1 MYKFGYVAVLGLP
14 NAGKSTLINRLVG
27 MRLAIVSNKPQTTR
41 DNILA
46 IVNGKNYQL
55 VLIDTPGIH
64 KATSHLDRFM
74 MKNVRTA
81 KASADVVLYLIDST
95 AAPTAQELEHIAK
108 MKADGLNVVV
118 AASKCDK
125 KHPNFDCDVVFSALT
140 GENVQL
146 LIDKILSFLPS
157 SKTKNF
163 LYDQDEVTDKP
174 IKFIVA
180 EYVREGVLKQLKK
193 EVPHGVAAVTTLYQ
207 EKPNIV
213 DIEVEIVCEKQS
225 HKGII
230 IGKGGQT
237 LKKIGMYARQMCEEL
252 LGKKV
257 MLKIFVKVEE
267 GWKDKP
273 SKLTDLGYN

>member
-118 AASKCDK
+118 AVSKCDK
-125 KHPNFDCDVVFSALT
+125 RHPNFDCDVVFSALT

-180 EYVREGVLKQLKK
+180 EYVREGVLQQLKK

>member
-180 EYVREGVLKQLKK
+180 EYVREGVLQQLKK

-225 HKGII
+225 HKEII

-237 LKKIGMYARQMCEEL
+237 LKKIGVYARQMCEAL

>member
-146 LIDKILSFLPS
+146 LIDKILSFLP
-157 SKTKNF
+157 F
-163 LYDQDEVTDKP
+163 
-174 IKFIVA
+174 F
-180 EYVREGVLKQLKK
+180 
-193 EVPHGVAAVTTLYQ
+193 H
-207 EKPNIV
+207 
-213 DIEVEIVCEKQS
+213 
-225 HKGII
+225 
-230 IGKGGQT
+230 
-237 LKKIGMYARQMCEEL
+237 
-252 LGKKV
+252 
-257 MLKIFVKVEE
+257 
-267 GWKDKP
+267 
-273 SKLTDLGYN
+273 

>member
-1 MYKFGYVAVLGLP
+1 MYKFGYVAILGKP

-27 MRLAIVSNKPQTTR
+27 MRLAIISDKPQTTR

-64 KATSHLDRFM
+64 KATSHLDKFM

-81 KASADVVLYLIDST
+81 KAGADVVVYLLDSSLQ
-95 AAPTAQELEHIAK
+95 PDPQELEHIAK
-108 MKADGLNVVV
+108 MKKDGLNVIV
-118 AASKCDK
+118 AGSKSDK
-125 KHPNFDCDVVFSALT
+125 KKFEFDCDLYFSAVT
-140 GENVQL
+140 GENVSN
-146 LIDKILSFLPS
+146 LIDKILEFLPS
-157 SKTKNF
+157 SKKKNF
-163 LYDQDEVTDKP
+163 LYGQDEVTDKP
-174 IKFIVA
+174 VKFIVG
-180 EYVREGVLKQLKK
+180 EYVREGVLRILKK
-193 EVPHGVAAVTTLYQ
+193 EVPHGVAVVTTAFE
-207 EKPNIV
+207 EKANIV
-213 DIEVEIVCEKQS
+213 NIETEIICEKQS

-230 IGKGGQT
+230 IGKCGKT
-237 LKKIGMYARQMCEEL
+237 LKKIGMYAREQCEQL

-273 SKLTDLGYN
+273 NKLTDLGYN

>member
-1 MYKFGYVAVLGLP
+1 
-14 NAGKSTLINRLVG
+14 
-27 MRLAIVSNKPQTTR
+27 
-41 DNILA
+41 
-46 IVNGKNYQL
+46 
-55 VLIDTPGIH
+55 
-64 KATSHLDRFM
+64 
-74 MKNVRTA
+74 
-81 KASADVVLYLIDST
+81 
-95 AAPTAQELEHIAK
+95 

-180 EYVREGVLKQLKK
+180 EYVREGVLQQLKK

>member
-1 MYKFGYVAVLGLP
+1 MYKFGCVAILGKP

-27 MRLAIVSNKPQTTR
+27 MRLAIISDKPQTTR

-64 KATSHLDRFM
+64 KATSHLDKFM

-81 KASADVVLYLIDST
+81 KAGADVVVYLLDSSLQ
-95 AAPTAQELEHIAK
+95 PDPQELEHIAK
-108 MKADGLNVVV
+108 MKKDGLDVIV
-118 AASKCDK
+118 AGSKSDK
-125 KHPNFDCDVVFSALT
+125 KKFEFDCDLYFSAVT
-140 GENVQL
+140 GENVSN
-146 LIDKILSFLPS
+146 LIDKILEFLPS
-157 SKTKNF
+157 SKKKNF
-163 LYDQDEVTDKP
+163 LYGQDEVTDKP
-174 IKFIVA
+174 VKFIVG
-180 EYVREGVLKQLKK
+180 EYVREGVLRILKK
-193 EVPHGVAAVTTLYQ
+193 EVPHGVAVVTTAFE
-207 EKPNIV
+207 EKANIV
-213 DIEVEIVCEKQS
+213 NIETEIVCEKQS

-230 IGKGGQT
+230 IGKCGET
-237 LKKIGMYARQMCEEL
+237 LKKIGMYAREQCEQL

-273 SKLTDLGYN
+273 NKLTDLGYN

>member
-81 KASADVVLYLIDST
+81 KASADVVLYLIDSN

-180 EYVREGVLKQLKK
+180 EYVREGVLQQLKK

>member
-163 LYDQDEVTDKP
+163 LYDQDEVTDKT

-180 EYVREGVLKQLKK
+180 EYVREGVLQQLKK

>member
-125 KHPNFDCDVVFSALT
+125 RHPNFDCDVVFSALT

-180 EYVREGVLKQLKK
+180 EYVREGVLQQLKK

>member
-180 EYVREGVLKQLKK
+180 EYVREGVLQQLKK

-237 LKKIGMYARQMCEEL
+237 LKKIGVYARQMCEAL

>member
-125 KHPNFDCDVVFSALT
+125 KHPNFDCDVMFSALT

-157 SKTKNF
+157 SKTKNI

-180 EYVREGVLKQLKK
+180 EYVREGVLQQLKK

-213 DIEVEIVCEKQS
+213 DIEVEVVCEKQS

-237 LKKIGMYARQMCEEL
+237 LKKIGMYARQMCEAL